1 MFKFHPLVRLA
12 QLALAATL
20 SLGAAHLARA
30 QDLSAAQV
38 TALKQKLAQRLPELS
53 NIDAIKASPLPGIYE
68 VQVGTNLLY
77 TDAKGDY
84 VIDGHILDTRSQR
97 NLTQERLDDINRI
110 DFAAL
115 PFKDAVVWKN
125 GTGARKLV
133 IFADPNCGY
142 CKRLEKDLQKVK
154 DVTVYTFIIPI
165 LGDDSKVKAD
175 NILCMKDR
183 TQSYRDWM
191 LSGITPAKSFGSC
204 ANPVQRNMA
213 LAQKFKITGTPAM
226 FFEDGSRLASAAP
239 AETVEQRLV
248 KASAALAAPTSGA
261 KAGG

>member
-1 MFKFHPLVRLA
+1 MFKSHTLARLA
-12 QLALAATL
+12 LTASL
-20 SLGAAHLARA
+20 SLGAAHVALA
-30 QDLSAAQV
+30 QELSASQV
-38 TALKQKLAQRLPELS
+38 TALKQKLSQRVPELS
-53 NIDAIKASPLPGIYE
+53 NVDAIKASPLPGIYE

-77 TDAKGDY
+77 TDAKGDFL
-84 VIDGHILDTRSQR
+84 IDGHILDTRTQR

-133 IFADPNCGY
+133 VFADPNCGY

-175 NILCMKDR
+175 NILCVKDR

-191 LSGITPAKSFGSC
+191 LSGVAPAKSFGAC
-204 ANPVQRNMA
+204 ANPVQRNLA

-239 AETVEQRLV
+239 AETVEQRLL
-248 KASAALAAPTSGA
+248 KASAALTAPAAGPKSGS
-261 KAGG
+261 

>member
-1 MFKFHPLVRLA
+1 MFKFHTLA
-12 QLALAATL
+12 RMALTATL
-20 SLGAAHLARA
+20 SLGAAHLALA
-30 QDLSAAQV
+30 QELSAAQV
-38 TALKQKLAQRLPELS
+38 TALKQKLAQRIPELS
-53 NIDAIKASPLPGIYE
+53 NVDAIKASPLPGIYE

-84 VIDGHILDTRSQR
+84 LIDGHILDTRSQR

-142 CKRLEKDLQKVK
+142 CKRLEKDLLKVK

-191 LSGITPAKSFGSC
+191 LSGVTPAKSFGVC
-204 ANPVQRNMA
+204 ASPVQRNLA

-239 AETVEQRLV
+239 AETVEQRLA
-248 KASAALAAPTSGA
+248 KASASLAAPA
-261 KAGG
+261 AGGKSGG

>member
-1 MFKFHPLVRLA
+1 MFKFHTLARLA
-12 QLALAATL
+12 LTATL
-20 SLGAAHLARA
+20 SLGAAHLASA
-30 QDLSAAQV
+30 QELSAAQV
-38 TALKQKLAQRLPELS
+38 TALKQKLAQRVPELS
-53 NIDAIKASPLPGIYE
+53 NVDGIKASPLPGIYE

-77 TDAKGDY
+77 TDAKGDFL
-84 VIDGHILDTRSQR
+84 IDGHILDTRSQR

-191 LSGITPAKSFGSC
+191 LSGVAPAKSFGVC
-204 ANPVQRNMA
+204 ASPVQRNLA

-248 KASAALAAPTSGA
+248 KATAALAAPAAGSSKSG
-261 KAGG
+261 G

>member
-1 MFKFHPLVRLA
+1 MFKFHTLARLA
-12 QLALAATL
+12 LSAAL
-20 SLGAAHLARA
+20 SLGAAPWAQS

-38 TALKQKLAQRLPELS
+38 TALKQKLVQRVPELA

-84 VIDGHILDTRSQR
+84 LIDGQILDARTQR
-97 NLTQERLDDINRI
+97 NITQERLDDINRI

-115 PFKDAVVWKN
+115 PFKDAVVWKS

-133 IFADPNCGY
+133 IFSDPNCGY

-165 LGDDSKVKAD
+165 LGDDSKAKAD
-175 NILCMKDR
+175 NIWCVKDR
-183 TQSYRDWM
+183 IQAYRDWM
-191 LSGITPAKSFGSC
+191 LAGVAPAKAFGTCATPA
-204 ANPVQRNMA
+204 QRNLA
-213 LAQKFKITGTPAM
+213 LAQKFKINGTPAM
-226 FFEDGSRLASAAP
+226 VFEDGSRLASAAP
-239 AETVEQRLV
+239 AETVEQRLT
-248 KASAALAAPTSGA
+248 KASAALAAPAAGNKSG
-261 KAGG
+261 G